1 MEALEAAETREVG
14 EAWRPGG
21 LEAGEVGEAGE
32 AYQSRAPHLL
42 LSDAPLWLK
51 TPPGS
56 DV

>member
-1 MEALEAAETREVG
+1 MGRVEAGEAVKGREAGEAA
-14 EAWRPGG
+14 
-21 LEAGEVGEAGE
+21 EAGEVGEAGE